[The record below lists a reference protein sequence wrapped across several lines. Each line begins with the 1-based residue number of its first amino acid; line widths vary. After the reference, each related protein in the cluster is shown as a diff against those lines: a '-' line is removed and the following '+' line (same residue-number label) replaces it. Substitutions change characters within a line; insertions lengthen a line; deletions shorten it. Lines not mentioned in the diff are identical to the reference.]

1 MTKVT
6 LEGVVEYKSLPS
18 GLHNLKEDLVYFV
31 HENNAGL
38 SAFVSGHGSQEE
50 RNARFVAVGVLV
62 PLRDGRLGRAWL
74 HALPLKALARCVSS
88 RTELLTMPNV
98 EPRELVAD
106 TTQTEPLE
114 QYWNDNQI
122 HDQEQSEPL
131 DLRASQRR
139 DRRLSTATVVLADQV
154 LPSEHP
160 AFSVLEYLDT
170 FGPLVF
176 PLHRAALLR
185 QRILLVRPPPVQL
198 TCDYGKNS
206 HQMS

>member
-1 MTKVT
+1 MT

-31 HENNAGL
+31 HENYAGL
-38 SAFVSGHGSQEE
+38 SAFVSGHGGQEE

-62 PLRDGRLGRAWL
+62 PLQDGRLGRAWL
-74 HALPLKALARCVSS
+74 HTSPLKELAKCVYLRIARFSM
-88 RTELLTMPNV
+88 LNL

-106 TTQTEPLE
+106 TAKTQPLE
-114 QYWNDNQI
+114 QYWNEHRI
-122 HDQEQSEPL
+122 HDIEQLEPP
-131 DLRASQRR
+131 DPRAAQRR
-139 DRRLSTATVVLADQV
+139 DRRLSTATVVLADQI
-154 LPSEHP
+154 LPAGHP
-160 AFSVLEYLDT
+160 ALSILEYLDT

-198 TCDYGKNS
+198 TCNYGTNTHNKS
-206 HQMS
+206 